1 MDARH
6 LLSRLVELSGGP
18 AERGFVL
25 ALDCEGLERVPDRL
39 STNQATYQVYRP
51 SGELELRRILWRAAG
66 APFIAIL
73 KEELAR
79 RLPLDLLRRARMQRV
94 LSLTPNDVLEAILG
108 ARVVGAEAPHLQA
121 LAMEHLERLGLA
133 LSQRT
138 LPTVVDRKLLSEL
151 LVDVSVG
158 ERVRTQ
164 PAAELLAQ
172 WLREPPRYPEAL
184 TQLISE
190 VLAALHGDEGRILA
204 WALAQRGTRTLLH
217 GVRQD
222 PTRTTTFELFQAL
235 GFPVAESGLEA
246 EHALT
251 SRGLAFAPIDVLHP
265 KLAALLANR
274 WRIGVRSTPHT
285 VVKLLQPV
293 TGPQTRVVALTH
305 GDYIER
311 MAAHLASQSG
321 ARGVVFRGC
330 EGEPV
335 LHPRRTVPVQIFRN
349 GETLMREWPGV
360 AAHDLPETCDIAT
373 TVAYIGSVISGQR
386 ALPAWIDWLA
396 REVHAAAHEQAS
408 PAG

>member
-1 MDARH
+1 MNFTPIIKEVGRGARGARGLDAATASEAFAA
-6 LLSRLVELSGGP
+6 LLDGGVSDIQLGAWWLAMRIKGETPDEL
-18 AERGFVL
+18 AAFVAAMQASL
-25 ALDCEGLERVPDRL
+25 AFRVD
-39 STNQATYQVYRP
+39 A
-51 SGELELRRILWRAAG
+51 GG
-66 APFIAIL
+66 APVAVL
-73 KEELAR
+73 PCYNGAR
-79 RLPLDLLRRARMQRV
+79 QLPN
-94 LSLTPNDVLEAILG
+94 LTPL
-108 ARVVGAEAPHLQA
+108 
-121 LAMEHLERLGLA
+121 
-133 LSQRT
+133 
-138 LPTVVDRKLLSEL
+138 
-151 LVDVSVG
+151 
-158 ERVRTQ
+158 
-164 PAAELLAQ
+164 
-172 WLREPPRYPEAL
+172 
-184 TQLISE
+184 
-190 VLAALHGDEGRILA
+190 LA

-285 VVKLLQPV
+285 VVKLLQPM

-396 REVHAAAHEQAS
+396 REVHAAAHEQTS